1 MFRRLRLA
9 RRLPSVLVVL
19 GLTVGWGVPVIA
31 APQTIGLLDPPK
43 DGNRRRCAEAAAQGR
58 RTGPSLVEA
67 QRALGNL
74 ALESGDH
81 STAKGAFD
89 AVLAW
94 EPNDA
99 GPRCARTGDAPNS
112 PAGLAHS

>member
-1 MFRRLRLA
+1 MTLQKTGTAADALKQLRKAVELA
-9 RRLPSVLVVL
+9 
-19 GLTVGWGVPVIA
+19 
-31 APQTIGLLDPPK
+31 
-43 DGNRRRCAEAAAQGR
+43 
-58 RTGPSLVEA
+58 PSLVEA